1 MASPALNTPPA
12 QPTPAL
18 AAFTGDG
25 PLPSGRTFYG
35 ATRSSE
41 PVRDLTLSEIVH
53 TIERSVPVH
62 THERAYFELALGGN
76 YEESCYRGMLQ
87 FRPFTSAY
95 NPTGTRHFGRVGPGG
110 VRLFSIEVG
119 DVWLQQFRLAH
130 TEPGEIQDSHGGE
143 MTFLAL
149 QLLRQHLEG
158 EAPALT
164 VESLVWELIAAAAQ
178 VKDQRLREAPAW
190 WSRILELLHADFAHD
205 LSIAEVAAEA
215 RVHPVHLA
223 RTFRRLLNQTPG
235 EYVQRLR
242 VRYACEQLSQPDCD
256 IAEVAAASGFSDQSH
271 LTRVFKRFSHTT
283 PAEFHNLIA
292 HPRKALLSHTRAL
305 ALV

>member
-1 MASPALNTPPA
+1 MASPALKAATTDT
-12 QPTPAL
+12 TPAL
-18 AAFTGDG
+18 TALTGDG

-53 TIERSVPVH
+53 TVERSVPVH

-87 FRPFTSAY
+87 FRPFTCAY

-110 VRLFSIEVG
+110 ARIFSIEVG

-130 TEPGEIQDSHGGE
+130 AEPGEIHDAHGGE
-143 MTFLAL
+143 MSLLAL
-149 QLLRQHLEG
+149 QLFRQHVEG
-158 EAPALT
+158 EGPALT
-164 VESLVWELIAAAAQ
+164 IESLVWELIAAAAQ
-178 VKDQRLREAPAW
+178 LKEQKLRDAPAW
-190 WSRILELLHADFAHD
+190 WTRILELLHGDFARD

-215 RVHPVHLA
+215 GVHPVHLA
-223 RTFRRLLNQTPG
+223 RIFRRLLNQTPG

-242 VRYACEQLSQPDCD
+242 VRYACEQLSQADCD

-271 LTRVFKRFSHTT
+271 LTRVFKRFTHST
-283 PAEFHNLIA
+283 PAEFHSLVA
-292 HPRKALLSHTRAL
+292 RPRKNCQADLRRF